1 MLYLRDATDS
11 DMSLVLSWRNNP
23 LIWELTYTQREPI
36 SWANHKNWFQSRQ
49 DNRLFM
55 ITLVEDDFARDV
67 GFLSISPLQYWSPE
81 IGIIIGEVSL
91 WGKNIGTEAFKLAC
105 QWLKDKG
112 YKHTMT
118 TVLNTN
124 LRAIG
129 MLKNNG
135 FERTS
140 DARKGES
147 RYEKEL

>member
-1 MLYLRDATDS
+1 
-11 DMSLVLSWRNNP
+11 
-23 LIWELTYTQREPI
+23 
-36 SWANHKNWFQSRQ
+36 
-49 DNRLFM
+49 M
-55 ITLVEDDFARDV
+55 ITLVEDDYARDV